1 MELGLELLLLR
12 FWFMGFGAAVGGKG
26 SGHEELGLESTQMV
40 VDLL

>member
-12 FWFMGFGAAVGGKG
+12 FWFMGFGAAVK
-26 SGHEELGLESTQMV
+26 ELGLESKQMV